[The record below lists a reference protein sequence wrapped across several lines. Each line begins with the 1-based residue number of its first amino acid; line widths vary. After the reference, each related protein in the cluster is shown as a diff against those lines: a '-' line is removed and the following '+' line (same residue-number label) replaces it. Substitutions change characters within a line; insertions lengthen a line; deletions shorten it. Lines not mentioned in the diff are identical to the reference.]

1 LKAGRLLEEGKMNS
15 SQVYIVNSVFGWVLF
30 GLSLAGFI
38 YTTRRV
44 GERWAAWFL
53 LAGGW
58 GFFALAQSL
67 LLAVHDI
74 PLAFLVA
81 FWLSS
86 YIMVIAA
93 ITMLFLKL
101 IRLKRAA

>member
-1 LKAGRLLEEGKMNS
+1 MSS
-15 SQVYIVNSVFGWVLF
+15 SQVFIVNSVFGWILL
-30 GLSLAGFI
+30 GLSLAGFF
-38 YTTRRV
+38 YTQRRV

-67 LLAVHDI
+67 LLLLHNL
-74 PLAFLVA
+74 PLSYLIAL
-81 FWLSS
+81 WLSS

-93 ITMLFLKL
+93 ITLLFIKL
-101 IRLKRAA
+101 VRLKKAV

>member
-1 LKAGRLLEEGKMNS
+1 MSS
-15 SQVYIVNSVFGWVLF
+15 SQVYIVNSVFGWVLT
-30 GLSLAGFI
+30 GLSLAGFF
-38 YTTRRV
+38 YTSKRV

-67 LLAVHDI
+67 LLVIHDM
-74 PLAFLVA
+74 PLSFLVGL
-81 FWLSS
+81 WLSS
-86 YIMVIAA
+86 YVMVILA

>member
-1 LKAGRLLEEGKMNS
+1 MNS
-15 SQVYIVNSVFGWVLF
+15 SQVYIVNSIFGWVLL
-30 GLSLAGFI
+30 GLSLAGFF
-38 YTTRRV
+38 YTSKRV

-67 LLAVHDI
+67 LLLVADI
-74 PLAFLVA
+74 PLSVLVA
-81 FWLSS
+81 LWLAS
-86 YIMVIAA
+86 YAMVIAA